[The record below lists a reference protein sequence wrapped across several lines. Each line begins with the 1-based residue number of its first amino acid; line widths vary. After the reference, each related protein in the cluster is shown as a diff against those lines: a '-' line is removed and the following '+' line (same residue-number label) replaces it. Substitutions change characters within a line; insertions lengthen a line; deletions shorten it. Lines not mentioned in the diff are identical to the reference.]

1 MRKDV
6 FILFLFLFIV
16 PAFGGNPDYEFE
28 LVWKVPSCLPLG
40 IYVVDLDNDGLS
52 EILYT
57 CDDTQGYTVT
67 AVDTFSN
74 FLWQVPLGD
83 YLSILFEDVE
93 GDGLKEIFMVTQV
106 TSYSEEMDTHR
117 GKRQITCFNSKGS
130 LLWSKILEINTEW
143 DGYSFNR
150 YKIILADVNKD
161 GYNEIMVANLIL
173 DRKGDILYEYGDD
186 YSIIGCIQD
195 SETRLIMEKEAD
207 PSFVGFENYAAYCR
221 IITLEGDIIWE
232 KEFSN
237 QTYFCFLENENEKR
251 LFFVQ
256 VNTVTEI
263 DVTTCEEKPRIA
275 FDFDHISDKVLLEFY
290 ILDVDDNGQHEYV
303 IIAYDDNA
311 LGYSALYV
319 YDSEF
324 GLIWKYVD
332 PKFVVDVVDM
342 DNNGRCEF
350 LIYYRVW
357 LNSDSVPTFFR
368 VLNYDN
374 SERWTVL
381 LDDLFYY
388 YIVDIDADGD
398 TEVIFRV
405 KLPPETFLQD
415 TNPEEA
421 LSKDLFVERDHS
433 EYLYVF
439 SPEGAIEKQ
448 IKVPFGGFL
457 IHDVDGDGDV
467 DMLRRAVGDE
477 VGLCV
482 YTNTRFTGA
491 LDALPGLGTLEEV
504 DVGEEGFQRDYWLN
518 PAGYYGYQRLTYFL
532 KHPRHV
538 PLLYRGKLTIFFSV
552 GAVLGVVFSL
562 FVVRTLKNGNKWE
575 PLWGWKRAFAYVLLL
590 PVSPVGLVYLGYTV
604 IRSGEDYKKALG
616 FIRITK
622 RQFLVSLAVG
632 VILLLFYW
640 MVASLLAMSGLTFPE
655 TGLLERIADLA
666 IVGVL
671 IVITALFVE
680 EILFSGYFYPL
691 LRNRLGIRLG
701 IVLISFLFAVLH
713 LELVLIPLFFLGAVM
728 KTYAYE
734 RTHCLYVP
742 MIIYFVSIVAVASG
756 LL

>member
-1 MRKDV
+1 MKKSV
-6 FILFLFLFIV
+6 VILFLFLVIV
-16 PAFGGNPDYEFE
+16 PVFGGNPDYEFK
-28 LVWKVPSCLPLG
+28 LVWRVPSCPLLG
-40 IYVVDLDNDGLS
+40 MYVVDLNSDGLS

-57 CDDTQGYTVT
+57 CDDTQGYTLT
-67 AVDTFSN
+67 AVDTFSH
-74 FLWQVPLGD
+74 FLWQAPVGD
-83 YLSILFEDVE
+83 YFSILFEDVE
-93 GDGLKEIFMVTQV
+93 GDGLKEIFVVTQV
-106 TSYSEEMDTHR
+106 TSYSEEMDTHK

-130 LLWSKILEINTEW
+130 LLWSKTLEINTEW
-143 DGYSFNR
+143 DGYLFNR

-161 GYNEIMVANLIL
+161 GYNEILVANLIL
-173 DRKGDILYEYGDD
+173 DKKGDILYQYDDD
-186 YSIIGCIQD
+186 YSIVGYIQG
-195 SETRLIMEKEAD
+195 SEPRLIMEKEAD
-207 PSFVGFENYAAYCR
+207 PFFVGLENYTAYCR
-221 IITLEGDIIWE
+221 IMTLEGDIMWE
-232 KEFSN
+232 KEFST
-237 QTYFCFLENENEKR
+237 QTYVHFLEIENEKR
-251 LFFVQ
+251 LFLVQ

-263 DVTTCEEKPRIA
+263 DITTGEEKPRIA
-275 FDFDHISDKVLLEFY
+275 FDFDHISDKVPLEFY
-290 ILDVDDNGQHEYV
+290 ILDVDSNGQHEYV

-324 GLIWKYVD
+324 RLIWKYVD
-332 PKFVVDVVDM
+332 PKFVVDIVDI
-342 DNNGRCEF
+342 DTNGRYEF

-368 VLNYDN
+368 VLNYDK

-405 KLPPETFLQD
+405 ELPPETCSQD
-415 TNPEEA
+415 TNSEA
-421 LSKDLFVERDHS
+421 LSKYLFVESDHS

-448 IKVPFGGFL
+448 IKVPLGGFL

-467 DMLRRAVGDE
+467 DMLFRTVGDE

-482 YTNTRFTGA
+482 YTNTRVTGP

-518 PAGYYGYQRLTYFL
+518 PTGYYEYQRLTYFL
-532 KHPRHV
+532 EHPCHV

-552 GAVLGVVFSL
+552 VAALGVVFSL
-562 FVVRTLKNGNKWE
+562 FVVRTLKDGNNWE
-575 PLWGWKRAFAYVLLL
+575 PLWGFKRAFVYVLLL
-590 PVSPVGLVYLGYTV
+590 PISPVGLVYLSYTV
-604 IRSGEDYKKALG
+604 IKSSEDYRKALG
-616 FIRITK
+616 FIRITT
-622 RQFLVSLAVG
+622 RQFLASLAVG
-632 VILLLFYW
+632 VVLLLFYW
-640 MVASLLAMSGLTFPE
+640 VVAFLLAMSGVTLLG
-655 TGLLERIADLA
+655 TGLLERTADLA

-691 LRNRLGIRLG
+691 LRKKLGIRLG

-713 LELVLIPLFFLGAVM
+713 LELVLIPFFFVGAVI

-742 MIIYFVSIVAVASG
+742 MIMYFISTVVVASR